1 MADSSK
7 KPTRPRRAAPLHDPS
22 RGDPARPTPQPV
34 VGTGAKTDAEPFDF
48 AHLTRRHQEAAQR
61 TGRRRRR
68 SRLIV
73 AGAIVLFC
81 AAVGGGVMLWLGR
94 QEPLVLKPIDDQ
106 AIDELG
112 TLEFTVT
119 VQGQGKRA
127 GKLKYT
133 LEGAPN
139 GAQIDPETGRFTWR
153 PTEQQG
159 PGRYEMTVQVAA
171 SAASAIPARQRF
183 AVLVREVAQPPVLE
197 PIDEKTVEA
206 GGTVAF
212 RLRAEDPDIP
222 SGPVRFSLGPGAPP
236 GARIDPLSGQFE
248 WTPRDAKPGEVY
260 QFTVH
265 ARKAGTGG
273 PTAEGVFRVRVEGG
287 TGVSPVARQPAAED
301 PNAAEDRFVLKP
313 WDKGAEVD
321 EGAEVDKGA
330 EVVVPSDALPQ
341 PPRETADASAQ
352 AQGDEIILELYRKN
366 KLLSKTEYPKLR
378 KVFADRF
385 EDQHA
390 EGLRQVF
397 GEKGDEL
404 RQWLDAHAE
413 IKEEFYLAID
423 PEHDNVPKVL
433 GLLKELQHRFPKA
446 IESYANLAIAVAVV
460 WDDQRGAI
468 HRSPR
473 QQHGSLQPDGEV
485 GAVENFQYFLDTEN
499 VMQGRAQF
507 LPWEFLVHVVNHSTP
522 LEERQWALQA
532 YLPKRV
538 MFGKCYGDVPYDE
551 GMLKGA
557 NPRLQGRPHTLPNI
571 LQYGGVCA
579 VQADFAARVGKSL
592 GVPAFSVSGVSR
604 FGENHAWVM
613 WVELGA
619 VTRTG
624 FTFSLESHGRF
635 RGDRYYVGNLNDPHT
650 SQPTTD
656 RQVELR
662 LHTVGMDP
670 IAKRQAD
677 LVMRAYPMLRQR
689 TEMDTVKQLA
699 LLSRVID
706 FSPGNQQAWIA
717 LAKMS
722 REGQITKANGKLMV
736 RLLDRLFT
744 TFANL
749 PDFTWVVFDDLV
761 SFQDVPKQRAAL
773 FGRLAALYE
782 QAKRPDLSCEARL
795 KFAEYLVADK
805 RLDEAIQCLAT
816 AILLFPEEGNF
827 VPKMLDK
834 LEGLCQRQARSQ
846 EHLVGFYQQFLPK
859 IPQHRDSRPSRYCV
873 QMYQR
878 GIQRFQ
884 EAGMPQLAQTYQAQL
899 ALLQA
904 QRGEKQ

>member
-1 MADSSK
+1 MTDSS
-7 KPTRPRRAAPLHDPS
+7 RPPKRRLRAVRLEHPGG
-22 RGDPARPTPQPV
+22 GDPVRPTLPPV
-34 VGTGAKTDAEPFDF
+34 AGTGAEADAEPFDF

-61 TGRRRRR
+61 VGRRRKR
-68 SRLIV
+68 SPLIV
-73 AGAIVLFC
+73 AGAVVLC
-81 AAVGGGVMLWLGR
+81 CGVVGGGIILWSGR
-94 QEPLVLKPIDDQ
+94 NEPLVLKPIDDQ

-112 TLEFTVT
+112 MLEFTVAVRSPGRKT
-119 VQGQGKRA
+119 GE
-127 GKLKYT
+127 LKYT
-133 LEGAPN
+133 LEGPPE
-139 GAQIDPETGRFTWR
+139 GAHIDPETGRFTWR

-171 SAASAIPARQRF
+171 SAANTIPARQRF

-197 PIDEKTVEA
+197 PIGEKTVEA
-206 GGTVAF
+206 GGTLAIQ
-212 RLRAEDPDIP
+212 LRAEDPDVP
-222 SGPVRFSLGPGAPP
+222 SGPVRLFLGPGAPP

-248 WTPRDAKPGEVY
+248 WTARDAKPGEVY
-260 QFTVH
+260 QITVH
-265 ARKAGTGG
+265 ARKAAAGG
-273 PTAEGVFRVRVEGG
+273 PTAEGVFRVRVAGPAQRA
-287 TGVSPVARQPAAED
+287 TGVTPVP
-301 PNAAEDRFVLKP
+301 PDRLVLEP
-313 WDKGAEVD
+313 RDKGADVD
-321 EGAEVDKGA
+321 NGAKVDKGA

-341 PPRETADASAQ
+341 PPRKTTEASAR

-366 KLLSKTEYPKLR
+366 KLLSKPEYPKLR

-385 EDQHA
+385 EDRHA
-390 EGLRQVF
+390 EEIRQVF

-404 RQWLDAHAE
+404 RQWLDAHAD

-433 GLLKELQHRFPKA
+433 GLLKELQHRFPKR

-460 WDDQRGAI
+460 WDDQRGAV

-485 GAVENFQYFLDTEN
+485 GAVENFQYFLDMEN
-499 VMQGRAQF
+499 VMQGRAQL
-507 LPWEFLVHVVNHSTP
+507 LPWEFLVHMVNHSTP

-538 MFGKCYGDVPYDE
+538 MFGKCYSDVPYDE

-579 VQADFAARVGKSL
+579 VQADFAARVGKSI
-592 GVPAFSVSGVSR
+592 GVPALSVSGVSR

-650 SQPTTD
+650 GQPTTD

-677 LVMRAYPMLRQR
+677 LVMRAYAMLRQR
-689 TEMDTVKQLA
+689 TEMDTVKQLS
-699 LLSRVID
+699 LLGRVID
-706 FSPGNQQAWIA
+706 FSPGNEPAWIA

-722 REGQITKANGKLMV
+722 REGQITKAHGKLMV
-736 RLLDRLFT
+736 RVLDRLFA

-761 SFQDVPKQRAAL
+761 AFQDVPKQRAAL

-827 VPKMLDK
+827 VPRMLDK
-834 LEGLCQRQARSQ
+834 LEGLCQGQTRSQ
-846 EHLVGFYQQFLPK
+846 EQLVSFYQQFLPK
-859 IPQHRDSRPSRYCV
+859 IPQYRDSRPSRYCM
-873 QMYQR
+873 QMYER

-884 EAGMPQLAQTYQAQL
+884 EAGVPQLAQTYQAQL
-899 ALLQA
+899 VLLQA
-904 QRGEKQ
+904 QRGGKP